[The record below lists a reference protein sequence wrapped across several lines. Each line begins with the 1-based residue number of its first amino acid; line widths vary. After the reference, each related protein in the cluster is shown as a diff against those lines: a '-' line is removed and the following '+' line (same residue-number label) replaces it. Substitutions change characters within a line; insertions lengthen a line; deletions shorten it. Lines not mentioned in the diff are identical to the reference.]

1 MGFISAV
8 SIEMLSLGHKAP
20 DTVAVAAHADT
31 DTVTVAAADTLT
43 DTVAVTSSCGFHRLI
58 AIKAKDTIAKN

>member
-20 DTVAVAAHADT
+20 DTVVVADT
-31 DTVTVAAADTLT
+31 DTVAAADTLT
-43 DTVAVTSSCGFHRLI
+43 DTRAIVTSSCGFHRLI